1 MLMSKKDI
9 KIGLALG
16 GGGALGYAHIGVLE
30 VLKEHGINID
40 MVAGTSMGAII
51 GGAWACGLSTDH
63 MRDIATKIKTHN
75 LLDFNMQLKGGL
87 LGGTSALKL
96 IQNAVN
102 VENFE
107 DLKMPFACT
116 ASDLLSGEQVVL
128 NKGNLIQAI
137 RASMSIPGLFNP
149 VDYEDRY
156 LIDGGMLGNVP
167 SQVVKDMGADFVIAI
182 DIMGDYK
189 LTSKPKLVPMVLLHT
204 VFMQGSCITQKSINK
219 ENTDVLINM
228 NLGYM
233 KMLEFTK
240 ENAIRWI
247 YHARRETEK
256 AIPEIKKKL
265 QELQEKMDKE

>member
-30 VLKEHGINID
+30 VLKEHGINVD

-51 GGAWACGLSTDH
+51 GAAWACGLSTDH
-63 MRDIATKIKTHN
+63 MRGIATKIKTHN
-75 LLDFNMQLKGGL
+75 LLDINMQLKGGL

-107 DLKMPFACT
+107 DLKMPFSCT

-128 NKGNLIQAI
+128 NKGNLIQAL

-219 ENTDVLINM
+219 NNTDVLVNM

-256 AIPEIKKKL
+256 AIPQIKKKL